1 MRSQKRQW
9 ESQSEETLHQ
19 VIPEEEYDPFQTQ
32 TTGLDK
38 TATGHRLRRFWFRS
52 LVGIFSPLLVLSYY
66 LVIWRVYVAPLDPAP
81 GFIVGPEGAKY
92 VYYGWFV
99 AGIIGLNLSL
109 YSLAGVEAAMLMH
122 PAWDVGDAMT
132 LMMHADASW
141 SGPGGWIKTVK
152 RLVRTRMSPGGS
164 TWPSKL
170 WFVLALPSMA
180 IFVAWP
186 LSGLSFEMASG
197 YVRRSV
203 SGTFPNVTGFS
214 YANFNER
221 HIDDAIS
228 GADVTWRN
236 ALDARVPGKGAIYTA
251 PGGASFSR
259 AYLPKDDG
267 VPRIFLTAQAENPID
282 GNSWGLALQ
291 YNCSIV
297 KHLSEFTSIKYQKSS
312 NSTNATLFE
321 PRMQAVDPATA
332 IQFVN
337 SSYTD
342 NFYFVAEYA
351 YKVWP
356 NASASRRIMET
367 DPLYWMKQT
376 QCYFNQV
383 ENITGDY
390 PGLDDEEVFEMVLW
404 QYFYEAGYVD
414 PKPVFNSTIDYNITE
429 LYGAHAFQQW
439 DGHNLTQPM
448 TATGVRCTS
457 SSNVG
462 TADIDGAHST
472 YRNFVR
478 TDTKVNFQTARCA
491 ERFGPGIISSFL
503 QKGGSLMSAAADSS
517 LMSALFSSAGREKPL
532 YASFSQD
539 PIDAGTGTNIQ
550 LSYLQANDLRNSL
563 LRAYAAYAVQLMFN
577 GGQRYTATDGTH
589 TTFPNP
595 NVTELLPG
603 SILTNGIVPPEVP
616 AILFLVWSLAV
627 LSFCALYGFRRRW
640 SATLDGYSLFRFG
653 ADITEAGK
661 SRIARF
667 SNTREV
673 EECKALHG
681 LPGFVGDKRPQAW
694 IGQIALVDG
703 VPAAKAKLYD

>member
-9 ESQSEETLHQ
+9 KSQSEETLHH

-32 TTGLDK
+32 TTGVDK

-66 LVIWRVYVAPLDPAP
+66 LVIWRLYVAPLDLAP
-81 GFIVGPEGAKY
+81 GFIVGPPGAKH
-92 VYYGWFV
+92 VCYGWFV

-132 LMMHADASW
+132 LMMHADAAW
-141 SGPGGWIKTVK
+141 SGPGGWIKTAK
-152 RLVRTRMSPGGS
+152 RLVRLRTSPGGS

-186 LSGLSFEMASG
+186 LSG
-197 YVRRSV
+197 
-203 SGTFPNVTGFS
+203 FS

-221 HIDDAIS
+221 HVDDAIS
-228 GADVTWRN
+228 GAGVTWKN
-236 ALDARVPGKGAIYTA
+236 ALDARVPGKGVIYTA
-251 PGGASFSR
+251 PGAASFSQ
-259 AYLPKDDG
+259 AYLPKGDG
-267 VPRIFLTAQAENPID
+267 VPRIFLTAQAENPIE

-351 YKVWP
+351 YKIWP

-390 PGLDDEEVFEMVLW
+390 PGLDNEEVFEMVLW

-414 PKPVFNSTIDYNITE
+414 PKPAFNSTIDHNITE

-439 DGHNLTQPM
+439 DGHNLTQMM

-472 YRNFVR
+472 YCTF
-478 TDTKVNFQTARCA
+478 
-491 ERFGPGIISSFL
+491 
-503 QKGGSLMSAAADSS
+503 
-517 LMSALFSSAGREKPL
+517 
-532 YASFSQD
+532 D
-539 PIDAGTGTNIQ
+539 PMDAGTGTNIQ

-577 GGQRYTATDGTH
+577 GGQGYTAADGTH
-589 TTFPNP
+589 TTLPNP
-595 NVTELLPG
+595 NVTELLP
-603 SILTNGIVPPEVP
+603 
-616 AILFLVWSLAV
+616 A
-627 LSFCALYGFRRRW
+627 LS
-640 SATLDGYSLFRFG
+640 
-653 ADITEAGK
+653 
-661 SRIARF
+661 
-667 SNTREV
+667 
-673 EECKALHG
+673 
-681 LPGFVGDKRPQAW
+681 
-694 IGQIALVDG
+694 
-703 VPAAKAKLYD
+703 